1 MAEDATFL
9 HEKIVGAILVR
20 KGNLLAAF
28 AKPKVPMPQKD
39 KLTELIVQA
48 ELVLSI
54 SRRNTSIFGEVKV
67 VSVQHS
73 ILTIFVLPVID
84 DVALAFAIHGSA
96 GVDYDYEELTGRVN
110 KFVSDRVSS
119 SNASAPNN
127 Q

>member
-1 MAEDATFL
+1 L

-73 ILTIFVLPVID
+73 ILTIFVLPVIG

-110 KFVSDRVSS
+110 KFVSDRASS
-119 SNASAPNN
+119 ANGSALNKH
-127 Q
+127 